1 VVPHKKEKEKKRKG
15 EGEGEKSGNLQKVVL
30 KSHHLPFLWMRAMGY
45 FPLAPVEA
53 AQSVLC
59 GVLYTKA

>member
-30 KSHHLPFLWMRAMGY
+30 KSHHLPFL
-45 FPLAPVEA
+45 
-53 AQSVLC
+53 
-59 GVLYTKA
+59 